1 MINLLMSFIT
11 SAAIAVAFRGPLRAV
26 FASGCTGLIG
36 YSVYAGAQRLGSPQ
50 LLAIFLG
57 ALAIGT
63 AGELLA
69 RTLREPTLLFVI
81 PGLFP
86 LVPGI
91 WVYNGMLSMARGD
104 MQAAGQDLARTMFW
118 AGALAAGLALP
129 PALLRSR

>member
-1 MINLLMSFIT
+1 MINLLMSFVT
-11 SAAIAVAFRGPLRAV
+11 AGAIAVAFRGPLRAV
-26 FASGCTGLIG
+26 LASGCTGLIG
-36 YSVYAGAQRLGSPQ
+36 YGVYVGMKAINSPE

-57 ALAIGT
+57 ALAVGT
-63 AGELLA
+63 AGELFA

-91 WVYNGMLSMARGD
+91 WAYNGMLSMARGD
-104 MQAAGQDLARTMFW
+104 MTTAGQDLARTMFW

-129 PALLRSR
+129 PALLRNR